1 MTKGV
6 PGRVTPA
13 AWKAASGAGFA
24 ASRSAS
30 YQRLGAARERCMSF
44 ESVGFPEAVR
54 EPETAHALEPATQ
67 ELHGEW
73 KRASVCS
80 SAIRSATDVV
90 LVPGSVTGRRSFDCD
105 SSSGM
110 SWNSG

>member
-24 ASRSAS
+24 ACRSAS
-30 YQRLGAARERCMSF
+30 YHNSGTLSERCMSF
-44 ESVGFPEAVR
+44 ESSGFPEAVR

-67 ELHGEW
+67 AEQGAW
-73 KRASVCS
+73 KRARV
-80 SAIRSATDVV
+80 
-90 LVPGSVTGRRSFDCD
+90 
-105 SSSGM
+105 
-110 SWNSG
+110 